1 MRVMNLL
8 RLHELASAFGDGL
21 HPDLVRLF
29 EERARIE
36 ADPQVVRLAD
46 HGAPEQ
52 AGPSPAA
59 RAGLFVPGNVLRVVG
74 RAAAEKPPVSHKS
87 LKGTR

>member
-1 MRVMNLL
+1 MNLL

-21 HPDLVRLF
+21 HPDLARLF

-36 ADPQVVRLAD
+36 ADPQVVRLSD

-52 AGPSPAA
+52 AGPSPAG

-74 RAAAEKPPVSHKS
+74 CAAAEQPPAGRQS

>member
-1 MRVMNLL
+1 MTMNLL

-21 HPDLVRLF
+21 HPDLLHLF
-29 EERARIE
+29 EERARLE

-46 HGAPEQ
+46 HGVPEQ
-52 AGPSPAA
+52 AGPSPSG
-59 RAGLFVPGNVLRVVG
+59 RPGLFVPGNVLGVVG
-74 RAAAEKPPVSHKS
+74 RAAEEQLPDRYSRS

>member
-1 MRVMNLL
+1 MNLL
-8 RLHELASAFGDGL
+8 RLHELATAFGDGL

-36 ADPQVVRLAD
+36 TDPQVLRLAG
-46 HGAPEQ
+46 HGVPEQ
-52 AGPSPAA
+52 AGPVPAG
-59 RAGLFVPGNVLRVVG
+59 RPGLFVPGNVLRVVG
-74 RAAAEKPPVSHKS
+74 REAVAKRPASRQN

>member
-1 MRVMNLL
+1 MNLL
-8 RLHELASAFGDGL
+8 RLHELATAFGDCL

-36 ADPQVVRLAD
+36 TDPRVVRLAG
-46 HGAPEQ
+46 HGVPEQ
-52 AGPSPAA
+52 AGPVPAG
-59 RAGLFVPGNVLRVVG
+59 RPGLFVPGNVLRVAG
-74 RAAAEKPPVSHKS
+74 CEAAAKQPASRQS

>member
-1 MRVMNLL
+1 MNLL
-8 RLHELASAFGDGL
+8 RLHELATAFGDGL

-29 EERARIE
+29 EECARIE
-36 ADPQVVRLAD
+36 TDPQVVRLA
-46 HGAPEQ
+46 GPGVREQ
-52 AGPSPAA
+52 AGPVPAG

-74 RAAAEKPPVSHKS
+74 REAVAKRPASRQN

>member
-1 MRVMNLL
+1 MNLL
-8 RLHELASAFGDGL
+8 RLHEFATAFGDGL

-36 ADPQVVRLAD
+36 SDPQVVRLAG
-46 HGAPEQ
+46 HGVPDQ
-52 AGPSPAA
+52 AGPVPAGQP
-59 RAGLFVPGNVLRVVG
+59 GLFVPGNVLGVVG
-74 RAAAEKPPVSHKS
+74 REAAKVLPASQQS